1 MAAGAIGPR
10 GIEAAGDLDGA
21 GWVSKVI
28 SLQGI
33 VLVRRQGQIRWQ
45 PVKLNDTFFVGD
57 QICIETNSRA
67 GIVLNNDVV
76 MRLDQDTT
84 LIFSAIEK
92 ERTFIFR
99 LLEGAANFF
108 SHRPRS
114 LKILTPFVNG
124 VVKGTEFYVQVD
136 AKQAH
141 IDLFEGR
148 ILAENEHGTLEL
160 AKGEGALARAG
171 KAPQRYLLVQPRESV
186 QWGMYYPPV
195 LALESGRA
203 SAGINQA
210 LAMVDAG
217 QFADALKRLESIDM
231 ANRDAPFFVCHAAMR
246 LHVGRVAQ
254 AQVDIQK
261 ALGMN
266 PQDGNALALSAVI
279 AVVQN
284 RTAEAVDLA
293 WQAVRC
299 TPHSAAVH
307 IALSYALQAR
317 FDLRGALDAVKAAVA
332 QAPGSGL
339 AWARLADL
347 QLSVGALWTG
357 AWMPPAR
364 PCRWLPARP
373 MPTRCWGLP
382 T

>member
-171 KAPQRYLLVQPRESV
+171 KAPQRYLLVQPREACSGACITRRF
-186 QWGMYYPPV
+186 WPWSRGGRPP
-195 LALESGRA
+195 G
-203 SAGINQA
+203 
-210 LAMVDAG
+210 
-217 QFADALKRLESIDM
+217 
-231 ANRDAPFFVCHAAMR
+231 
-246 LHVGRVAQ
+246 
-254 AQVDIQK
+254 
-261 ALGMN
+261 
-266 PQDGNALALSAVI
+266 
-279 AVVQN
+279 
-284 RTAEAVDLA
+284 
-293 WQAVRC
+293 
-299 TPHSAAVH
+299 
-307 IALSYALQAR
+307 
-317 FDLRGALDAVKAAVA
+317 
-332 QAPGSGL
+332 
-339 AWARLADL
+339 
-347 QLSVGALWTG
+347 
-357 AWMPPAR
+357 
-364 PCRWLPARP
+364 
-373 MPTRCWGLP
+373 
-382 T
+382 